1 MDIEA
6 VDIEAA
12 TEQLWSS
19 GKAGDWFPS
28 DLVGRLDY
36 ETGLQVQLG
45 LLDRKLEAGAVLGG
59 WKVGLTSPRARA
71 MIGFDERPFGH
82 ILAGRILDSGA
93 EVDAALLTKGGVEP
107 EMVFTFGQT
116 VDAAE
121 PTEAQLR
128 ASVSLVSAGFELNE
142 RRPGSATAFDFPLMV
157 ADGMAQWGIVVG
169 QDTSEVADL
178 DGVEVVMSCNG
189 EERAR
194 HVSRDVLDSHWASLA
209 RLAALLHRHGRRIEA
224 GHRVITGAFCRMDV
238 QAGDRW
244 TADYSGLGT
253 VEVALV

>member
-6 VDIEAA
+6 V

-19 GKAGDWFPS
+19 GQAGDYFPA
-28 DLVGRLDY
+28 DLVGTLDY
-36 ETGLQVQLG
+36 EAGLQVQLG
-45 LLDRKLEAGAVLGG
+45 LLQRKLDAGERLGG

-82 ILAGRILDSGA
+82 ILASRILESGA
-93 EVDAALLTKGGVEP
+93 EVNAALLTKGGVEP
-107 EMVFTFGQT
+107 EMVFTFGDT
-116 VDAAE
+116 VTAAE

-128 ASVSLVSAGFELNE
+128 AAVSLVSAGFELNE

-169 QDTSEVADL
+169 EGTSDVGDL
-178 DGVEVVMSCNG
+178 SAVEVVMRCNG

-209 RLAALLHRHGRRIEA
+209 RLAALLHRHGQRIEA
-224 GHRVITGAFCRMDV
+224 GHRVITGAFCRMDS
-238 QAGDRW
+238 QPGDRW
-244 TADYSGLGT
+244 RADYSGLGT

>member
-6 VDIEAA
+6 V
-12 TEQLWSS
+12 TEQLWAS
-19 GKAGDWFPS
+19 GQAGDHFPA
-28 DLVGRLDY
+28 DLVGTLDY
-36 ETGLQVQLG
+36 ETGLAVQLG
-45 LLDRKLEAGAVLGG
+45 LLRRKLDSGEQLGG

-82 ILAGRILDSGA
+82 ILASRILGSGA
-93 EVDAALLTKGGVEP
+93 EVSAALLTRGGVEP

-116 VDAAE
+116 LDAAE
-121 PTEAQLR
+121 PTETQLR
-128 ASVSLVSAGFELNE
+128 AAVSLVSAGFELNE

-169 QDTSEVADL
+169 EGTSDVGDL
-178 DGVEVVMSCNG
+178 GSVEVVMRCNG

-209 RLAALLHRHGRRIEA
+209 SLATLLHRHGYRIEA

-244 TADYSGLGT
+244 TADYAGLGA
-253 VEVALV
+253 VEVSLV

>member
-6 VDIEAA
+6 I
-12 TEQLWSS
+12 TEQLWAS
-19 GKAGDWFPS
+19 GQAGDYFPAE
-28 DLVGRLDY
+28 LVGKLDY
-36 ETGLQVQLG
+36 EGGLKVQLG
-45 LLDRKLEAGAVLGG
+45 LLRRKLEAGERLGG

-82 ILAGRILDSGA
+82 ILASRILESGA
-93 EVDAALLTKGGVEP
+93 EVDAALLTRGGVEP
-107 EMVFTFGQT
+107 EMVFTFGET
-116 VDAAE
+116 VDVAD

-128 ASVSLVSAGFELNE
+128 AAVSLVAAGFELNE
-142 RRPGSATAFDFPLMV
+142 RRPGTATAFDFPMMV

-169 QDTSEVADL
+169 EGTSEVGDL
-178 DGVEVVMSCNG
+178 QAVEVVMRANG

-209 RLAALLHRHGRRIEA
+209 RLAALLRRHGQRIEA
-224 GHRVITGAFCRMDV
+224 GHRVITGAFCRLDV

-244 TADYSGLGT
+244 VADYTGLGT
-253 VEVALV
+253 VEVVLV